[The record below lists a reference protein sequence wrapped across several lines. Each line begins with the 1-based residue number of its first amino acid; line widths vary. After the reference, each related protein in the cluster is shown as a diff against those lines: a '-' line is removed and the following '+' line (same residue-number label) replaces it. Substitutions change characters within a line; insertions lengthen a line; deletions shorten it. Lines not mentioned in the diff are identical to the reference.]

1 MTQAQGPPANLD
13 KSKSLPSVGAGLAP
27 EAVTFH
33 PTLGMTVEKDSSRNQ
48 LRPEAVE
55 SLYYLWRL
63 TGERKYR
70 DWGWAMFQAFQKHS
84 RGKTGYH
91 SIAVRHSCS
100 TSFPCRFCIHVP
112 SLQDEVHID
121 LHVIPACHGV
131 CNFSALF
138 FSLAIV
144 FMVNSSGL

>member
-13 KSKSLPSVGAGLAP
+13 KSKWIKLPPADAGLAP

-33 PTLGMTVEKDSSRNQ
+33 PKLGMTVEKDSSRNQ

-91 SIAVRHSCS
+91 SIAVRSLLFHSCFL
-100 TSFPCRFCIHVP
+100 TYVP
-112 SLQDEVHID
+112 SLVGTGASNKTCI
-121 LHVIPACHGV
+121 
-131 CNFSALF
+131 
-138 FSLAIV
+138 
-144 FMVNSSGL
+144 